1 MLPARHVAG
10 FVAFV
15 LVAVLLATG
24 LDAVVRPALG
34 LPALYGTAAT
44 AAVGAP
50 VVGAVWVLFGDV
62 DTETYF
68 ERGRE
73 VVVADFAIAGLI
85 GLVTSA
91 LVVTG
96 LIALGLADAAAEP
109 GEAFAES
116 GPRVLSTGLGLGA
129 GIYAFYRRTD

>member
-1 MLPARHVAG
+1 MLPARHLAG

-15 LVAVLLATG
+15 LAAALLATV
-24 LDAVVRPALG
+24 LDVVVRPGLG
-34 LPALYGTAAT
+34 LPALYGTAIT
-44 AAVGAP
+44 AGVGAP

-62 DTETYF
+62 DTATYF

-73 VVVADFAIAGLI
+73 TVVADFARAGLV
-85 GLVTSA
+85 GLLTSA

-96 LIALGLADAAAEP
+96 LIALGLADAAVEP
-109 GEAFAES
+109 GEAFAAS
-116 GPRVLSTGLGLGA
+116 GPRVFSTGTGLGA

>member
-1 MLPARHVAG
+1 MLPARHLAG

-15 LVAVLLATG
+15 LAAVLLATG
-24 LDAVVRPALG
+24 LDVVVRPALG
-34 LPALYGTAAT
+34 LPPLYGTAIT
-44 AAVGAP
+44 AGVGAP

-73 VVVADFAIAGLI
+73 TVVADFALAA
-85 GLVTSA
+85 LVGVLTSA

-96 LIALGLADAAAEP
+96 LIVLGLADAAAEP
-109 GEAFAES
+109 GEAFVES
-116 GPRVLSTGLGLGA
+116 GPRVVSTGLGLGA